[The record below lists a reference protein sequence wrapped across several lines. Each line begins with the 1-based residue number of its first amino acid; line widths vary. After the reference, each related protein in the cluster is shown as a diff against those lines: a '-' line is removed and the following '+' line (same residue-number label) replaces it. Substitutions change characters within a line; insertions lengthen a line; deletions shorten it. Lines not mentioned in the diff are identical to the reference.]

1 MHTGRRYRP
10 RGGKSNKRKRVR
22 DSFWQAV
29 ESTDQTTSVTTLPD
43 PEVEEKTRE
52 PVDTLQA
59 RAKALRRL
67 ANPKPGQSRE
77 SSSIVGT
84 SSEVVA
90 VESIAS
96 TEKADSTSSQAIVVR
111 GDSES
116 SVAEVNPGSSSST
129 GVPRSVGCGVVEIP
143 LDPEVEV
150 EIGPGCVLIGE
161 ALRLP
166 YSLRELLDDLENCCV
181 LDLYKTVIFPE
192 SYAENRDSTLI
203 SGPASSISGAYYQ
216 ASHFRV
222 GRHRGE
228 HQVIFAS
235 TAQCLSRLAGE
246 GVVYIGLTFIGKKAH
261 NEYVAALKA
270 SKIFKLIP
278 IIIVVNERRGKV
290 AVAERIG
297 AACCLDDQKDHIDRY
312 HRANITAFQVTD
324 SWGLATHPGEVYRQ
338 VLWHCLGR
346 DGHYPGSSA

>member
-10 RGGKSNKRKRVR
+10 WGGKSNKRKRVR
-22 DSFWQAV
+22 ESFWQAV

-43 PEVEEKTRE
+43 PEVEEETRE

-59 RAKALRRL
+59 RAKALRRR

-77 SSSIVGT
+77 FSSIVGA

-90 VESIAS
+90 GEDTAS
-96 TEKADSTSSQAIVVR
+96 TEKADSTSSQTIVGR
-111 GDSES
+111 GES
-116 SVAEVNPGSSSST
+116 SIAEVNPDSSSSA
-129 GVPRSVGCGVVEIP
+129 GVPRSAGCGVVEIP
-143 LDPEVEV
+143 INPEVEA

-161 ALRLP
+161 ALRP
-166 YSLRELLDDLENCCV
+166 PDSLRELFDDLENCCV

-192 SYAENRDSTLI
+192 SYAESRDSTLI
-203 SGPASSISGAYYQ
+203 SGGPGSSISGAYYQ

-228 HQVIFAS
+228 HQVIFAP

-290 AVAERIG
+290 AVAERIS
-297 AACCLDDQKDHIDRY
+297 AACCLDDQKEHIDRY

-346 DGHYPGSSA
+346 DGHYPGSRA